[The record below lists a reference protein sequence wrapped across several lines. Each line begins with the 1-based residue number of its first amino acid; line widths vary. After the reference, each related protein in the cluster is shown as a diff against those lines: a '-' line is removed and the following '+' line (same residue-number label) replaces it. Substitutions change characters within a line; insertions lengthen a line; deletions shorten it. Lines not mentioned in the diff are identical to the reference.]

1 MRKGQNPAKFVK
13 DVARPERIT
22 VALLNYIPFLSGF
35 YAETLDVL
43 KVCMESMRKDAGL
56 PFDLMVFD
64 NGSCPEVR
72 DFLLREKEDGRIQ
85 YLILAEKN
93 MGKGGAWNVMLAGAP
108 GEIIAYTDS
117 DVLFSPRW
125 LSRSVEILETFPNV
139 GMVTARP
146 FRTPPEFLESTLKWA
161 RENARLEEGQFIPW
175 ETFLEFNLS
184 LGQTEEENRKVYAET
199 SDWRITYN
207 PMSLRGAQRRSNLPV
222 NAETASFQDALQ
234 SHSALA
240 VTSNEI
246 VAYAGA
252 SHWQFTAYKS
262 TLQQFLPFD
271 MDKPMGQVR
280 QLDKRMNDAGLLRLM
295 VSDPLAMNLSNTLG
309 YLRGELGKESGKVR
323 SKKRTGWKRRVL
335 ELGPIKKMLL
345 TVYNKIFNWYY
356 S

>member
-13 DVARPERIT
+13 DVPRPERIT

-43 KVCMESMRKDAGL
+43 KASLESMHKDAGL

-72 DFLLREKEDGRIQ
+72 DFLVKEKEEGRIQ
-85 YLILAEKN
+85 YLILSEKN
-93 MGKGGAWNVMLAGAP
+93 MGKGGAWNVMLTGAP
-108 GEIIAYTDS
+108 GEIIAYTDA
-117 DVLFSPRW
+117 DVLFSPKW

-146 FRTPPEFLESTLKWA
+146 FRTPPEFYEGTLKWA
-161 RENARLEEGQFIPW
+161 GENAKLEEGQFIPW

-184 LGQTEEENRKVYAET
+184 LGQTEEENKKVYAET
-199 SDWRITYN
+199 RDWRIT
-207 PMSLRGAQRRSNLPV
+207 MSLRGAERRSNLPI
-222 NAETASFQDALQ
+222 NEETASQKP
-234 SHSALA
+234 LA
-240 VTSNEI
+240 ATSDE
-246 VAYAGA
+246 VAAFAGA

-295 VSDPLAMNLSNTLG
+295 VSDPLAMNMSNTLG
-309 YLRGELGKESGKVR
+309 YLRGELKDAGKKKSASFGK
-323 SKKRTGWKRRVL
+323 RVL
-335 ELGPIKKMLL
+335 EVGFIKKILL
-345 TVYNKIFNWYY
+345 AVYNKIFNWYY

>member
-13 DVARPERIT
+13 DVARPQRIT

-64 NGSCPEVR
+64 NGSCAEVR
-72 DFLLREKEDGRIQ
+72 DFLVKEKEEGRIQ
-85 YLILAEKN
+85 YLILSEKN

-108 GEIIAYTDS
+108 GEIIAYTDA
-117 DVLFSPRW
+117 DVLFSPNW

-146 FRTPPEFLESTLKWA
+146 FRTPPEFYESTLKWA
-161 RENARLEEGQFIPW
+161 KENAQLEEGQFIPW

-184 LGQTEEENRKVYAET
+184 LGQTEEENKKVYAET
-199 SDWRITYN
+199 KDWRITYN
-207 PMSLRGAQRRSNLPV
+207 PMSLRGAQRRSNLPL
-222 NAETASFQDALQ
+222 NKETASQKT
-234 SHSALA
+234 LA
-240 VTSNEI
+240 ATSDEI

-295 VSDPLAMNLSNTLG
+295 VSEPLAMNMSNTLG
-309 YLRGELGKESGKVR
+309 YLRGELKGREK
-323 SKKRTGWKRRVL
+323 KKRVSFGKRLV
-335 ELGPIKKMLL
+335 ELAPIKKILL
-345 TVYNKIFNWYY
+345 AVYNKIFSWYY

>member
-13 DVARPERIT
+13 DVAKPERIT

-43 KVCMESMRKDAGL
+43 KVSLESMREDAGL

-64 NGSCPEVR
+64 NGSCAEVR
-72 DFLLREKEDGRIQ
+72 DFLVKEKEEGRIQ
-85 YLILAEKN
+85 YLILSEKN

-108 GEIIAYTDS
+108 GEIIAYTDA
-117 DVLFSPRW
+117 DVLFSPNW

-146 FRTPPEFLESTLKWA
+146 FRTPPEFYESTLKWA
-161 RENARLEEGQFIPW
+161 RENATLEEEQFIPW

-184 LGQTEEENRKVYAET
+184 LGQTEEENKKVYAET
-199 SDWRITYN
+199 RDWKITYD
-207 PMSLRGAQRRSNLPV
+207 PSLRGAI
-222 NAETASFQDALQ
+222 ATKQ
-234 SHSALA
+234 SPSSPSKA
-240 VTSNEI
+240 V

-280 QLDKRMNDAGLLRLM
+280 QLDKRMNDTGLLRLM
-295 VSDPLAMNLSNTLG
+295 VSDPLAMNMSNTLG
-309 YLRGELGKESGKVR
+309 YLRGELKDSGK
-323 SKKRTGWKRRVL
+323 KKSVSFGKRVL
-335 ELGPIKKMLL
+335 EIGFIKKVLL
-345 TVYNKIFNWYY
+345 AVYNKIFNWYY

>member
-13 DVARPERIT
+13 DVVRPERIT

-43 KVCMESMRKDAGL
+43 KVSLESMRGDAGL

-72 DFLLREKEDGRIQ
+72 DFLVKEKEEGRIQ
-85 YLILAEKN
+85 YLILSEKN
-93 MGKGGAWNVMLAGAP
+93 VGKGGAWNVMLTGAP
-108 GEIIAYTDS
+108 GEIVSYTDS
-117 DVLFSPRW
+117 DVLFSPKW
-125 LSRSVEILETFPNV
+125 LSRSVEILETFPEV

-146 FRTPPEFLESTLKWA
+146 FRTPPEFMESTLKWA
-161 RENARLEEGQFIPW
+161 REHAILEEGQFIPW

-199 SDWRITYN
+199 RDWKIVYKD
-207 PMSLRGAQRRSNLPV
+207 V
-222 NAETASFQDALQ
+222 TAL
-234 SHSALA
+234 
-240 VTSNEI
+240 
-246 VAYAGA
+246 AGA

-309 YLRGELGKESGKVR
+309 YLRGELKERGNVKR
-323 SKKRTGWKRRVL
+323 KKRTSWKRRVL
-335 ELGPIKKMLL
+335 EVGPVRRMLL
-345 TVYNKIFNWYY
+345 ALYNRIFSWYY

>member
-35 YAETLDVL
+35 YSETLDVL

-64 NGSCPEVR
+64 NGSCAEVR
-72 DFLLREKEDGRIQ
+72 DFLIQEKDQGRIQ

-93 MGKGGAWNVMLAGAP
+93 MGKGGAWNVIFGGAP

-117 DVLFSPRW
+117 DVLFSPKW

-146 FRTPPEFLESTLKWA
+146 FRTPPEFYELTLKWA
-161 RENARLEEGQFIPW
+161 RENATLEEGQFIPW

-184 LGQTEEENRKVYAET
+184 LGQTEEENKKVYAET
-199 SDWRITYN
+199 RDWKITYN
-207 PMSLRGAQRRSNLPV
+207 PMSLRGAQRRSNLPI
-222 NAETASFQDALQ
+222 NEETASQKP
-234 SHSALA
+234 LA
-240 VTSNEI
+240 ATSDEM
-246 VAYAGA
+246 VAFAGA

-280 QLDKRMNDAGLLRLM
+280 QLDKRMNDVGLLRLM
-295 VSDPLAMNLSNTLG
+295 VSDPLAMNMSNTLG
-309 YLRGELGKESGKVR
+309 YLRGELKAQSAKRKAGFGK
-323 SKKRTGWKRRVL
+323 RVL
-335 ELGPIKKMLL
+335 EIGFIKKMLL
-345 TVYNKIFNWYY
+345 AVYNKIFSWYY

>member
-1 MRKGQNPAKFVK
+1 MRKGQNPAKAVK
-13 DVARPERIT
+13 EVAKPERIT

-43 KVCMESMRKDAGL
+43 KVSLESMRKDAGL
-56 PFDLMVFD
+56 PFDLMIFD
-64 NGSCPEVR
+64 NGSCAEVR
-72 DFLLREKEDGRIQ
+72 EFLVNEKEAGRIQ
-85 YLILAEKN
+85 YLILSEKN

-108 GEIIAYTDS
+108 GEIISYTDA
-117 DVLFSPRW
+117 DVLFSPNW

-146 FRTPPEFLESTLKWA
+146 FRTSPELYESTLKWA
-161 RENARLEEGQFIPW
+161 KENAKFEEGQFIAW

-184 LGQTEEENRKVYAET
+184 LGQTVEENKKVYAET
-199 SDWRITYN
+199 RDWRLTYKGIT
-207 PMSLRGAQRRSNLPV
+207 
-222 NAETASFQDALQ
+222 AL
-234 SHSALA
+234 
-240 VTSNEI
+240 
-246 VAYAGA
+246 AGA

-295 VSDPLAMNLSNTLG
+295 VSDPLAMNMSNTLG
-309 YLRGELGKESGKVR
+309 YLRGELKAEGRKRKVGFGK
-323 SKKRTGWKRRVL
+323 RVL
-335 ELGPIKKMLL
+335 EIGFVKKILL
-345 TVYNKIFNWYY
+345 AVYNKIFSWYY

>member
-13 DVARPERIT
+13 DVAKPERIT

-43 KVCMESMRKDAGL
+43 KASLESMRKDAGL

-64 NGSCPEVR
+64 NGSCAEVR
-72 DFLLREKEDGRIQ
+72 DFLVKEKEAGRIQ
-85 YLILAEKN
+85 YLILSEKN

-108 GEIIAYTDS
+108 GEIIAYTDA
-117 DVLFSPRW
+117 DVLFSPNW
-125 LSRSVEILETFPNV
+125 LARSVEILETFPNV

-146 FRTPPEFLESTLKWA
+146 FRTPPEFYESTLKWA
-161 RENARLEEGQFIPW
+161 RENAKLEDGQFIPW

-184 LGQTEEENRKVYAET
+184 LGQTEEENKKVYLET
-199 SDWRITYN
+199 RDWRITFR
-207 PMSLRGAQRRSNLPV
+207 PERSEAQ
-222 NAETASFQDALQ
+222 TKD
-234 SHSALA
+234 
-240 VTSNEI
+240 I

-262 TLQQFLPFD
+262 TLGQFLPFD

-295 VSDPLAMNLSNTLG
+295 VSDPLAMNMSNTLG
-309 YLRGELGKESGKVR
+309 YLRGELNQAQMGRKRASVGRKILEVGIV
-323 SKKRTGWKRRVL
+323 KK
-335 ELGPIKKMLL
+335 ILL
-345 TVYNKIFNWYY
+345 AIYNKIFNWYY
-356 S
+356 A

>member
-13 DVARPERIT
+13 DVVRPQRIT

-43 KVCMESMRKDAGL
+43 KVSLESMHKDAGL

-64 NGSCPEVR
+64 NGSCAEVR
-72 DFLLREKEDGRIQ
+72 DFLITEKEEGRIQ
-85 YLILAEKN
+85 YLILSEKN

-108 GEIIAYTDS
+108 GEIIAYTDA
-117 DVLFSPRW
+117 DVLFSPNW
-125 LSRSVEILETFPNV
+125 LSRSVEILETFPNA

-146 FRTPPEFLESTLKWA
+146 FRTPPEFYESTLQWA
-161 RENARLEEGQFIPW
+161 RKNAALEEGSFIAW

-184 LGQTEEENRKVYAET
+184 LGQTEEENKKVYGET
-199 SDWRITYN
+199 RDWRIVYKN
-207 PMSLRGAQRRSNLPV
+207 V
-222 NAETASFQDALQ
+222 TAL
-234 SHSALA
+234 
-240 VTSNEI
+240 
-246 VAYAGA
+246 AGA

-262 TLQQFLPFD
+262 TLGQFLPFD

-295 VSDPLAMNLSNTLG
+295 VPDALAMNMSNTLG
-309 YLRGELGKESGKVR
+309 YLKGELGKERGK
-323 SKKRTGWKRRVL
+323 KKESLAKRVL
-335 ELGPIKKMLL
+335 EIGLIKKALL
-345 TVYNKIFNWYY
+345 AVYNKIFSWYY

>member
-43 KVCMESMRKDAGL
+43 KVSLESMRKDAGL
-56 PFDLMVFD
+56 PFDLMIFD
-64 NGSCPEVR
+64 NGSCKEVR
-72 DFLLREKEDGRIQ
+72 EYLVNEKEEGRIQ
-85 YLILAEKN
+85 YLILSEKN

-108 GEIIAYTDS
+108 GEIIAYTDA
-117 DVLFSPRW
+117 DVLFSPNW
-125 LSRSVEILETFPNV
+125 LSRSVELLETFPNV

-146 FRTPPEFLESTLKWA
+146 YRTSPELYSSTLEWA
-161 RENARLEEGQFIPW
+161 RKNAALDEGQFILW

-184 LGQTEEENRKVYAET
+184 LGQTEEENVKVYAET
-199 SDWRITYN
+199 SDWRLVYKG
-207 PMSLRGAQRRSNLPV
+207 L
-222 NAETASFQDALQ
+222 TAL
-234 SHSALA
+234 
-240 VTSNEI
+240 
-246 VAYAGA
+246 AGA

-280 QLDKRMNDAGLLRLM
+280 QLDKRMNDAGYLRLM
-295 VSDPLAMNLSNTLG
+295 VSDPLAMNMSNTLG
-309 YLRGELGKESGKVR
+309 YLRGELKKEERRKTSSPKGTMAGIGK
-323 SKKRTGWKRRVL
+323 RVL
-335 ELGPIKKMLL
+335 ELPPIKKILL
-345 TVYNKIFNWYY
+345 AIYNKIFSWYY